1 MKKVLIVDDAI
12 FMRNVIKNI
21 LLNHGFDV
29 VGEASNGLEAV
40 QKYEELKPDIVT
52 MDITMPIMSGIEAL
66 QYILANDPDAK
77 IVMITA
83 LWQECYVK
91 EAIMN
96 GAKSF
101 ILKPFEVDRVVQTL
115 NNILLQ

>member
-83 LWQECYVK
+83 L
-91 EAIMN
+91 
-96 GAKSF
+96 
-101 ILKPFEVDRVVQTL
+101 
-115 NNILLQ
+115 

>member
-1 MKKVLIVDDAI
+1 MKKVLIVDDTL

-21 LLNHGFDV
+21 LLKNGFDV
-29 VGEASNGLEAV
+29 VFEASNGLEGV

-83 LWQECYVK
+83 LGQESYVK

-101 ILKPFEVDRVVQTL
+101 ILKPFEEDHLVQTL
-115 NNILLQ
+115 NHILSL